1 MTLNSFNYLSF
12 RLSIMETIEL
22 KHIIKNYKKP
32 SFVFA
37 ILGTLLMFM
46 VSVNVHASYQQ
57 MITVSGKVTSVTDG
71 SALPGVN
78 VLLKGTNEGTIT
90 DVNGEY
96 SINVNNEG
104 AVLIFSYIGFF
115 SQEIVVGGQSVI
127 NIEMIEDITSL
138 DEVVVT
144 ALGIKREERSLG
156 YAVSKIKG
164 EEVTRVAQEN
174 VLNALSGKVAGATIN
189 STGGTGSSVSMVIR
203 GATSLNTDNQP
214 LFVVDGVPMENS
226 LNNMEQF
233 GERNI
238 VDYGNAISDLNPN
251 DIESVTILKGP
262 SAAALYGTRAGNGVV
277 LITTKT
283 AEKGQR
289 MKVNV
294 SSNTVFDIPF
304 KFLNVQKQFAS
315 GFFSFRPENV
325 GGGVLPPIND
335 GDGTGAGPEL
345 NRGYFAQ
352 QWNAPLDANGLPIP
366 TELVSYP
373 DNVENFVQTGFTTT
387 NGVSVSNSTDVVD
400 YRIGFTNMSHNGIV
414 PGSDLF
420 RNNFSTS
427 ASINPHKNVTISS
440 SVNIGKT
447 WSDNRPSSNRG
458 TNPLQWAYST
468 PVNVDIRELRDYW
481 VPGQE
486 GLAVRSVSPN
496 HENPYFLAYEVDN
509 GFERTRIFGNV
520 QAEWR
525 ITDEFKFKARYLHDQ
540 TDGRRETKIPPG
552 YTREPNNG
560 SYSLA
565 TSTSFERNID
575 VLGTYSKVWNNFNIT
590 ASAGGNA
597 LYAKNTSIR
606 NSSSSRA
613 GLVVPNVFSVGNISN
628 TALSYSSN
636 WSQRA
641 IYSVFALA
649 NVGWKDL
656 LYLDVT
662 ARNDWSSTLPAE
674 NRSYFYPSVSLSFLV
689 NELVSLGDDINLLKL
704 RGGWAQVGNDTS
716 PYNLFPVYENS
727 GQWGDAV
734 RLNKPGTILI
744 PNLKPEEA
752 TSIEFGL
759 DLNMFDNKL
768 RFTGTYYQVENRN
781 QILQN
786 IPLPVSSGFNN
797 ININAGLIESQG
809 WEFELGFTPVRN
821 ANWNWDVNV
830 NFSRNRTR
838 IIELDEGVDAI
849 EFWSD
854 NKSFSRGFVENP
866 ATGEDGLVG
875 NIYSPRIKR
884 VTDENSPYFG
894 YPLIGQGL
902 DAEWLPEEEP
912 VKVGNYNPDF
922 LMGLQTSLSYKN
934 FVLNMTF
941 DWRSGGQY
949 MSQTYRYFS
958 ESVQTQ
964 LWLDHLVNPGDLEP
978 GQELRDW
985 IVANADQY
993 LFSEDLRPVGGPT
1006 PEYGG
1011 FPESFSGTTVNDG
1024 TFAPGV
1030 VGTHDEDGNFI
1041 LERENLGNEGTTFL
1055 PYVVSFP
1062 WEFGTPSM
1070 FDADFVKLR
1079 EVSLGYQLP
1088 TNIAN
1093 RLGMQSATISVYSR
1107 NIMLW
1112 TKDSAFGIDP
1122 ERAFQAEAGT
1132 GNRGTQFK
1140 QGIERY
1146 NVDPWVMPVGF
1157 ILNLTF

>member
-1 MTLNSFNYLSF
+1 MKLKYHLEKTI
-12 RLSIMETIEL
+12 RLPHSL
-22 KHIIKNYKKP
+22 IIF
-32 SFVFA
+32 SV
-37 ILGTLLMFM
+37 LLMLA
-46 VSVNVHASYQQ
+46 ASARADSGKLQS
-57 MITVSGKVTSVTDG
+57 ITVSGKVTSSSDG

-78 VLLKGTNEGTIT
+78 VLLKGSNEGTIT
-90 DVNGEY
+90 DVDGNY
-96 SINVNNEG
+96 SIVVPDQNS
-104 AVLIFSYIGFF
+104 VLIFSYIGYFT
-115 SQEIVVGGQSVI
+115 QEITVGDQSVI
-127 NIEMIEDITSL
+127 NIEMKDDVTAL

-156 YAVSKIKG
+156 YSVGKVKG

-174 VLNALSGKVAGATIN
+174 VLNALTGKVAGATIS

-214 LFVVDGVPMENS
+214 LFVVDGIPMENS
-226 LNNMEQF
+226 LNNMGQV
-233 GERNI
+233 GDRNI

-251 DIESVTILKGP
+251 DIESVTVLKGP

-283 AEKGQR
+283 AQKGQG
-289 MKVNV
+289 MKVSV

-304 KFLNVQKQFAS
+304 KFLNVQKKFAS

-345 NRGYFAQ
+345 DKGYFAQ
-352 QWNAPLDANGLPIP
+352 QWNAPLDANGFPIP

-387 NGVSVSNSTDVVD
+387 NGVSISNSTDAID

-420 RNNFSTS
+420 RNNISTS
-427 ASINPHKNVTISS
+427 ASTNPHKNVTISS
-440 SVNIGKT
+440 SINIGKT

-468 PVNVDIRELRDYW
+468 PVNVDIRELEDYW
-481 VPGQE
+481 LPGQE
-486 GLAVRSVSPN
+486 GLATRTVSPN

-509 GFERTRIFGNV
+509 AFERTRIFGNI

-525 ITDEFKFKARYLHDQ
+525 ITNDFKVKARYLHDQ
-540 TDGRRETKIPPG
+540 TDGRRENKIPPG
-552 YTREPNNG
+552 YNREPNNG
-560 SYSLA
+560 AYGLA

-575 VLGTYSKVWNNFNIT
+575 ILATYSKVWNNFSLT
-590 ASAGGNA
+590 VSAGGNT
-597 LYAKNTSIR
+597 LYAKNTAIS
-606 NSSSSRA
+606 NSSRSKA
-613 GLVVPNVFSVGNISN
+613 GLIVPNVFSVTNISN
-628 TALSYSSN
+628 TALNYSSR

-641 IYSVFALA
+641 IHSVFAFA

-656 LYLDVT
+656 LYLDIQG
-662 ARNDWSSTLPAE
+662 RNDWSSTLPSE

-689 NELVSLGDDINLLKL
+689 NELVKLGNNISLLKL
-704 RGGWAQVGNDTS
+704 RAGWAQVGNDTS
-716 PYNLFPVYENS
+716 PYNLFPVYGNS

-734 RLNKPGTILI
+734 RLNKSGTILV
-744 PNLKPEEA
+744 PGLKPEEA
-752 TSIEFGL
+752 TSMEFGL
-759 DLNMFDNKL
+759 DLNMFDDKV
-768 RFTGTYYQVENRN
+768 RFKGTYYELENRN

-797 ININAGLIESQG
+797 ININAGLIESKG
-809 WEFELGFTPVRN
+809 LEFELGLTPIKN
-821 ANWNWDVNV
+821 ANWNWDINV
-830 NFSRNRTR
+830 NFSRNLTR

-854 NKSFSRGFVENP
+854 NKSFSRGYVENP
-866 ATGEDGLVG
+866 ESGEDGLVG

-894 YPLIGQGL
+894 YPLIGEGL
-902 DAEWLPEEEP
+902 DAEWLPTEEP

-922 LMGLQTSLSYKN
+922 IMGFQSHLSFKN
-934 FVLNMTF
+934 FVLNMTLE
-941 DWRSGGQY
+941 WRSGGQY
-949 MSQTYRYFS
+949 MSQTNRYFS

-964 LWLDHLVNPGDLEP
+964 LWLDRLVHPGDLGP

-985 IVANADQY
+985 IIANADKY
-993 LFSEDLRPVGGPT
+993 LFTEDLRPVGGPT

-1011 FPESFSGTTVNDG
+1011 FPETFSGTTVYDG

-1030 VGTHDEDGNFI
+1030 VGHHDDDGNFI
-1041 LERENLGNEGTTFL
+1041 LDRENLGGDGTVFL

-1070 FDADFVKLR
+1070 FDADFIKIR
-1079 EVSLGYQLP
+1079 DISLGYQLP
-1088 TNIAN
+1088 ANIVSK
-1093 RLGMQSATISVYSR
+1093 LGMQNAMISIYSR

-1112 TKDSAFGIDP
+1112 TKDSDFGIDP
-1122 ERAFQAEAGT
+1122 ERAFQAESGS

-1157 ILNLTF
+1157 KLDLTF